1 MIMSPPNPQ
10 VVNSNEDITFMCVSL
25 RVFPQHQVSWVFTN
39 SSGKEMELIQ
49 THDSGNSSKYGIN
62 RESGT
67 TKFGT
72 LTILNVTFEDR
83 GIYTCNASSD
93 IGYTETSANLTVQG
107 RCTVLESTLEHQTKL
122 RSDIICYYGGG

>member
-49 THDSGNSSKYGIN
+49 THDSSNSSKYGIN

-72 LTILNVTFEDR
+72 LTILNVTFED
-83 GIYTCNASSD
+83 
-93 IGYTETSANLTVQG
+93 
-107 RCTVLESTLEHQTKL
+107 
-122 RSDIICYYGGG
+122 